1 MKDFVVLKYLDK
13 NSFYRK
19 FSYVSDRTIIDIDIL
34 AQNFLQD
41 CFILRNNK
49 LSKLNYFFFSKKQI
63 NAHFL
68 RYICYF
74 KILINF

>member
-49 LSKLNYFFFSKKQI
+49 LSK
-63 NAHFL
+63 
-68 RYICYF
+68 
-74 KILINF
+74 